1 MPNIL
6 ISLLIL
12 TGDDAT
18 TLWIAGP
25 IIFALIVALVYYSQ
39 WRLAQVLADPER
51 YVLGSPQARA
61 SIYQAI
67 GNKKIIIELSGMDK
81 SYIAVTEDAV
91 YLGNSIIS
99 GLGSAK
105 GVNIYPI
112 SSISGVN
119 VREITKI
126 TFELEIVIPGA
137 AQSVWMQE
145 NKNKIRF
152 LAPRVPREKVQELA
166 GRILELKTLVPSQ
179 EMR

>member
-1 MPNIL
+1 MPNIV
-6 ISLLIL
+6 ITTLLIL

-18 TLWIAGP
+18 NLWIAGI
-25 IIFALIVALVYYSQ
+25 IIFVVIVALAYYSQ
-39 WRLAQVLADPER
+39 WRQFQMLADPER

-61 SIYQAI
+61 SIHQAI
-67 GNKKIIIELSGMDK
+67 GNKKIITELSGMDK

-91 YLGNSIIS
+91 YLANSISS

-112 SSISGVN
+112 DSISGVN

-137 AQSVWMQE
+137 AQSIWVHE

-152 LAPRVPREKVQELA
+152 TEPRVPREKVQELA
-166 GRILELKTLVPSQ
+166 NAILEIRRQMLVPS
-179 EMR
+179 